1 MADKLLMAL
10 EKVVHFITNLWNKDL
25 LVLAIQKDVV
35 SRKLP
40 LNLLD
45 LVFIY

>member
-1 MADKLLMAL
+1 MAL
-10 EKVVHFITNLWNKDL
+10 EKVVYFITNLWNKDL
-25 LVLAIQKDVV
+25 LVLAFQKDVV
-35 SRKLP
+35 SRKLS